1 MANLKLWNF
10 HQLADEKRLQT
21 FQEWHVSPN
30 SFFVSNSDVYNTLLA
45 EKLAQRNS
53 HFAHFQRNN

>member
-21 FQEWHVSPN
+21 FQEWHVSRKKQL
-30 SFFVSNSDVYNTLLA
+30 FVSNSDVYNTLLA
-45 EKLAQRNS
+45 KNLQKEIHSTISTRPN
-53 HFAHFQRNN
+53 